1 MTLPELLLGVMF
13 VGLIAYALFG
23 GADFGAGIW
32 DLLAGG
38 TKRGARHRELIEHSI
53 APVWEA
59 NHVWLI
65 FVLVVFWTAFP
76 VPFGSV
82 ASTLYVPLFLAAI
95 GIILRGTAFATR
107 GVHGGSRAGERG
119 YRALFALSSVLTPF
133 FLGAVVGAVASG
145 RVPVG
150 NASGDAITSWWNPTS
165 VLTGALAVVTGAYLA
180 AVYLAA
186 DARRVDEDDVAEA
199 MRRRALGAGVV
210 AGAMALGGLF
220 VLRDDAR
227 SLYDGLL
234 DDGLPLV
241 ILTGVAGLATLGL
254 VGTRRYGPAR
264 LTAAVAVGAI
274 LWGWVVAQHP
284 AFLPPGLTI
293 DEAAAGRPTLV
304 AVLVA
309 TGLGAIV
316 LVPSLALLFRL
327 FLAGRL
333 DKDAPPVEP
342 RSGDPVP

>member
-1 MTLPELLLGVMF
+1 MSLADWCGVLIVLG
-13 VGLIAYALFG
+13 LTAYAVLG
-23 GADFGAGIW
+23 GADFGTGVWDVSAGDDAWGRRI
-32 DLLAGG
+32 
-38 TKRGARHRELIEHSI
+38 HFSIERSMG
-53 APVWEA
+53 PVWEA

-82 ASTLYVPLFLAAI
+82 ASTLYAPLFLAAV

-107 GVHGGSRAGERG
+107 GVHGGSPAGVRAYRG
-119 YRALFALSSVLTPF
+119 LFALSSVITPF
-133 FLGAVVGAVASG
+133 FLGCVVGAVASG

-165 VLTGALAVVTGAYLA
+165 VMVGALAVVTGAYLA

-186 DARRVDEDDVAEA
+186 DARRVGEEDVAEA
-199 MRRRALGAGVV
+199 MRRRALGAGLV
-210 AGAMALGGLF
+210 AGAMALGGLA

-227 SLYDGLL
+227 ALYDGLL

-241 ILTGVAGLATLGL
+241 ILTAVAGVATLAL
-254 VGTRRYGPAR
+254 VWIRRYGPAR

-284 AFLPPGLTI
+284 AFLPGELTI

-309 TGLGAIV
+309 TALGAVV
-316 LVPSLALLFRL
+316 LVPSLAYLFRL
-327 FLAGRL
+327 FLTGRL
-333 DKDAPPVEP
+333 DKDAPQADEGGAPLP
-342 RSGDPVP
+342 

>member
-1 MTLPELLLGVMF
+1 MSLADWCGVLIVLG
-13 VGLIAYALFG
+13 LTAYAVLG
-23 GADFGAGIW
+23 GADFGTGVWDVSAGDDAWGRRI
-32 DLLAGG
+32 
-38 TKRGARHRELIEHSI
+38 HFSIERSMG
-53 APVWEA
+53 PVWEA

-82 ASTLYVPLFLAAI
+82 ASTLYVPLFLAAV

-107 GVHGGSRAGERG
+107 GVHGGSRAGVRG

-133 FLGAVVGAVASG
+133 FLGCVVGAVASG

-165 VLTGALAVVTGAYLA
+165 VMVGALAVVTGAYLA

-186 DARRVDEDDVAEA
+186 DSRRVGEEEVAEA
-199 MRRRALGAGVV
+199 MRRRALGAGLV
-210 AGAMALGGLF
+210 AGAMALGGLA

-227 SLYDGLL
+227 ALYDGLL
-234 DDGLPLV
+234 DEGLPLV
-241 ILTGVAGLATLGL
+241 ILTAVAGIATLAL
-254 VGTRRYGPAR
+254 VWTRRYGPAR

-284 AFLPPGLTI
+284 AFLPGELTI

-316 LVPSLALLFRL
+316 LVPSLAYLFRL
-327 FLAGRL
+327 FLSGRL
-333 DKDAPPVEP
+333 DKDAPQADEHGAPLP
-342 RSGDPVP
+342 

>member
-1 MTLPELLLGVMF
+1 VSLAEWCGALIVLG
-13 VGLIAYALFG
+13 LTAYAVLG
-23 GADFGAGIW
+23 GADFGTGVW
-32 DLLAGG
+32 DVTVGDDAWGRRVHAHLERSMG
-38 TKRGARHRELIEHSI
+38 
-53 APVWEA
+53 PVWEA

-107 GVHGGSRAGERG
+107 GVHGGSRAGVRA

-133 FLGAVVGAVASG
+133 FLGTVVGAVASG

-150 NASGDAITSWWNPTS
+150 NAAGDAIASWWNPTS
-165 VLTGALAVVTGAYLA
+165 VVAGALAVATGAYLA

-186 DARRVDEDDVAEA
+186 DARRAGDGEIAEA
-199 MRRRALGAGVV
+199 MRRRALGAGLV
-210 AGAMALGGLF
+210 AGAVALGGLA

-227 SLYDGLL
+227 ALYDGLL
-234 DDGLPLV
+234 GDGLPLV
-241 ILTGVAGLATLGL
+241 VLTVAAGVATLVL
-254 VGTRRYGPAR
+254 VWTRRYGPAR

-284 AFLPPGLTI
+284 AFLPGELTI

-309 TGLGAIV
+309 TGLGAVV
-316 LVPSLALLFRL
+316 LVPSLAYLFRL
-327 FLAGRL
+327 FLSGRL
-333 DKDAPPVEP
+333 DKDEPQRDGGGAPLP
-342 RSGDPVP
+342 

>member
-1 MTLPELLLGVMF
+1 MSLADWCGA
-13 VGLIAYALFG
+13 LIVVALTAYAVLG
-23 GADFGAGIW
+23 GADFGTGVWDVTAGDDAW
-32 DLLAGG
+32 GRRVHS
-38 TKRGARHRELIEHSI
+38 TIERSMG
-53 APVWEA
+53 PVWEA

-82 ASTLYVPLFLAAI
+82 ASTLYIPLFLAAI
-95 GIILRGTAFATR
+95 GIILRGTAFAAR
-107 GVHGGSRAGERG
+107 GVHGGTRAGVRG

-150 NASGDAITSWWNPTS
+150 NAAGDAITSWWNPTS
-165 VLTGALAVVTGAYLA
+165 VVVGALAVVTGAYLA

-186 DARRVDEDDVAEA
+186 DARRAGEDDMADA
-199 MRRRALGAGVV
+199 MRRRALGAGLV
-210 AGAMALGGLF
+210 AGAVALGGLL

-227 SLYDGLL
+227 ALYDGLL
-234 DDGLPLV
+234 DDALPLV
-241 ILTGVAGLATLGL
+241 ILTAIAGLATLGL
-254 VGTRRYGPAR
+254 VWTRRYGPAR
-264 LTAAVAVGAI
+264 VTAAVAVGAI

-284 AFLPPGLTI
+284 AFLPGGLSI

-327 FLAGRL
+327 FLTGRL
-333 DKDAPPVEP
+333 DKDAPAVEP
-342 RSGDPVP
+342 GDGAPLP